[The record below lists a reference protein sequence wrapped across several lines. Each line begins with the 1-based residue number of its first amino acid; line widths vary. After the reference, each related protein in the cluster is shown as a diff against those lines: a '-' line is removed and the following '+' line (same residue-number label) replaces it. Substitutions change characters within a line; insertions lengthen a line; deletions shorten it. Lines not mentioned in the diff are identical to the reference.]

1 MYPTTGTILFS
12 SGLNQVVFSLN
23 ILDDDD
29 PELEETFTLILSQPT
44 GGATLNT
51 QAARST
57 FTIRY
62 KRVNVGLHDVYIN
75 TLLKLLKL
83 RANDAP
89 YGRFTIEDPSITVD
103 QRDFSDISRTFLYKI
118 VRENGL
124 IGDVFLRIVTIYN
137 EVRR

>member
-1 MYPTTGTILFS
+1 MYPTTGTILFA

-44 GGATLNT
+44 GGATLNS

-62 KRVNVGLHDVYIN
+62 KMVNVALMYV
-75 TLLKLLKL
+75 
-83 RANDAP
+83 
-89 YGRFTIEDPSITVD
+89 
-103 QRDFSDISRTFLYKI
+103 
-118 VRENGL
+118 
-124 IGDVFLRIVTIYN
+124 
-137 EVRR
+137 